1 MDRQRVHGV
10 FVPFTRGCSSSEEL
24 YGAPSILDDVRL
36 PAGTGEGRGRSELV
50 YAGVRLPLFH
60 RLVNRN
66 NCVQKL
72 RATLIVTWQ
81 ANRIDTP
88 LPPRAPRAPRTAPVH
103 PGPFVRPAGYYQI
116 SLRRIRPAKY
126 VRPVS
131 RSCSGRMHGARN
143 ELPRPV
149 NYALSLPIGNNV
161 PRGLLIAGRI
171 IRMLRR
177 TGILPLPWTPY

>member
-24 YGAPSILDDVRL
+24 YGTLSTVGDARL
-36 PAGTGEGRGRSELV
+36 PAGTGVRV
-50 YAGVRLPLFH
+50 GVREPPLFR

-72 RATLIVTWQ
+72 RGTLIVTWQ

-88 LPPRAPRAPRTAPVH
+88 SPPRPPPPTPVH
-103 PGPFVRPAGYYQI
+103 PSPFVRSAGYYQI
-116 SLRRIRPAKY
+116 SLRWIRPAKY

-149 NYALSLPIGNNV
+149 NYAPSLPIGNNV
-161 PRGLLIAGRI
+161 PRGLLIAGWI

-177 TGILPLPWTPY
+177 TGILSLPWTSH